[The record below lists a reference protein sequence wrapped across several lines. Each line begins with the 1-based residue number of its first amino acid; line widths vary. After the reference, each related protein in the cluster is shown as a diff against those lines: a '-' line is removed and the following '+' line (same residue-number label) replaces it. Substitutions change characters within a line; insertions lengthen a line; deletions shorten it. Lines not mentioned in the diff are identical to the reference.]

1 MALRIPSGVVDQ
13 YAYFVAVDI
22 TDLKTRET
30 GLTTFTVY
38 RSRNGGASAVMTTPT
53 INETDTT
60 NMPGVYELLLDEDMT
75 LDAGDHSQAMVF
87 HITQAS
93 MAPVTLE
100 IEIFR
105 PDVTAGSTHAVD
117 ASGNGAAD
125 VIEWLGTAAAT
136 PTVAGV
142 PEVDVTHW
150 IGTAAATPTV
160 AGVPEVDLTH
170 VAGSTTSVS
179 VLASNVATLIADI
192 GGVATA
198 AADGDPTSTDLLFA
212 YIKQLINILVGSA
225 GIVTWPASAAPGNA
239 VSIAE
244 ALRAIHDFAAPP
256 TAAAIADAVLDEDM
270 TAHQTLGTLGQAIGD
285 PVADTNTIYK
295 AVVTDATGA
304 TVGVDVVAV
313 KADTAAILVDTG
325 TTLDGRIPAALVGGK
340 MDSVADVTAI
350 SGDATAADNLESE
363 YDGTGYGQVLQRT
376 TIATLT
382 SQTSFTLTAGSADND
397 AYNGCIIVI
406 QDAATAAQKA
416 VGVVG
421 DYTGATKTVTML
433 NDPAVFTMAAT
444 DIVTIIA
451 DRALKAT
458 VDNRT
463 LDVSATG
470 EGGLD
475 WANIGSPTT
484 AQNLSATNIDV
495 DQVVASVSGAVG
507 SVTGAVGSVTGAVGS
522 VAAGGITAASIAT
535 NAIDADA
542 LAADAVAEIQAGLAT
557 PTNITAGV
565 ITTVTNLTNAPTA
578 GDLTATMKAS
588 VNAELVDV
596 VATDTLTL
604 PGQAAPPLAPT
615 HREVLGWLFKLIRN
629 RQTQTSTQW
638 SLMADNETTVDAK
651 ATVSDDGTTAI
662 RQEVVSGP

>member
-1 MALRIPSGVVDQ
+1 MISHGNVPVNSVLP
-13 YAYFVAVDI
+13 F
-22 TDLKTRET
+22 
-30 GLTTFTVY
+30 FF
-38 RSRNGGASAVMTTPT
+38 
-53 INETDTT
+53 DT
-60 NMPGVYELLLDEDMT
+60 Y
-75 LDAGDHSQAMVF
+75 
-87 HITQAS
+87 
-93 MAPVTLE
+93 
-100 IEIFR
+100 
-105 PDVTAGSTHAVD
+105 AGSTGASITMTGLALGDIFVYKGTSMTQRTSTAGIVLLDTDGIDIDTLTGIHGFSIDTSDNTDAGFYAVGSFFTVVVSTITVDSQTVSFVAGTFRLVAAEGVAGKPKVDVD
-117 ASGNGAAD
+117 A
-125 VIEWLGTAAAT
+125 WLGTAAAT

-212 YIKQLINILVGSA
+212 YIKQLINVLVGSA
-225 GIVTWPASAAPGNA
+225 GVVTFPAAAAPANA
-239 VSIAE
+239 VSLAE
-244 ALRAIHDFAAPP
+244 IIRAIYD
-256 TAAAIADAVLDEDM
+256 
-270 TAHQTLGTLGQAIGD
+270 
-285 PVADTNTIYK
+285 DTN
-295 AVVTDATGA
+295 ALPDSGA
-304 TVGVDVVAV
+304 LTTVQSD
-313 KADTAAILVDTG
+313 
-325 TTLDGRIPAALVGGK
+325 LDNIQTRLPAALVSGK

-350 SGDATAADNLESE
+350 SGDTTAADNLESE
-363 YDGTGYGQVLQRT
+363 YDGTGYGHVLQRT
-376 TIATLT
+376 TIATLS

-397 AYNGCIIVI
+397 AYKGCVIVI
-406 QDAATAAQKA
+406 QDATTAAQKA
-416 VGVVG
+416 VAVISA
-421 DYTGATKTVTML
+421 YTGASKTVTLL
-433 NDPAVFTMAAT
+433 NDPAIFTMAAT

-463 LDVSATG
+463 LDVSAGG
-470 EGGLD
+470 EAGLD

-542 LAADAVAEIQAGLAT
+542 LAADAITEIQAGLAT
-557 PTNITAGV
+557 PTNITAGT
-565 ITTVTNLTNAPTA
+565 ITTVTNLTNAPTS

-588 VNAELVDV
+588 INAEVVDV
-596 VATDTLTL
+596 VATDTITL
-604 PGQAAPPLAPT
+604 PGQTAPPAAPT

-629 RQTQTSTQW
+629 RQTQTATQW